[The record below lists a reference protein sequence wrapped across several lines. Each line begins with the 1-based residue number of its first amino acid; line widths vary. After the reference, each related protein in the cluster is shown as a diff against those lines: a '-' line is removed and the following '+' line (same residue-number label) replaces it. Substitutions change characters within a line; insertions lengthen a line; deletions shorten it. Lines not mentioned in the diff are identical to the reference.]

1 MTENANIERKCGKCG
16 APLTAD
22 APEGLC
28 PRCLMALNLAAQTE
42 APGAEVGP
50 DGTKVVPPKPQP
62 APPVEEIARHF
73 PQLEI
78 LECLGRGGMG
88 VVYKARQP
96 RLNRFVALKILA
108 REREKDQRFAE
119 RFTREAQSLAR
130 LNHPNIVTV
139 YDFGEADGLY
149 YLLME
154 FVDGMSLRQ
163 LLQTRKLAP
172 EEALV
177 IVPSICEALQYA
189 HQQGIVHRDI
199 KPENILMDK
208 QGRVKIADFG
218 IAKLLGA
225 DGKVE
230 SLTGEQQVVGTPHYM
245 APEQVE
251 QPAIVDHRADIFSLG
266 VVFYEMLTGQLPLG
280 KFAPP
285 SRMVKMDVRL
295 DEVVLHAL
303 EKEPE
308 RRYQQASQVKTDVET
323 IARTEAGSAK
333 SEPGRAQAAP
343 PVGASGADNAWRQVK
358 GPGTGLVITAIL
370 NWVAI
375 PLTMLIALFVVKVAQ
390 RPSAVWFPSAFM
402 LLVPLSALVLSS
414 IIMIAGLK
422 MKRLQAYGLAVAGSI
437 LAILVTPGNLI
448 GLPIGIWAL
457 VVLSQRHVREAFGKG
472 HAVAALGAGPP
483 ANGGGWKVAAVIVGA
498 VLLILAIPV
507 GAILMAIIVPAV
519 ARERAI
525 VNQRQTA
532 RLAPTFVVRG
542 TVTDAVSGR
551 PIAGARVDDNAF
563 GARPNRPPQQSWT
576 DAQGQYELR
585 TWYEEHTLAAS
596 APGYE
601 TKLYVFVTKNLVQ
614 GRPAQIDFQLQSAE
628 AGEAAASG
636 PEAQVLGETVR
647 RGSEAWK
654 SGDYSKAFGLLL
666 PAALKG
672 DPVAQHRT
680 GVMYV
685 NGQGVETDLAE
696 ATRWFRKA
704 AEQGQAESQ
713 YSMGLRYQRGEGVAQ
728 DHQEAARW
736 FKLAADQGIGAAAA
750 ALSREYAKGEGV
762 PQDLVEAY
770 KWAVIAAGQSDPN
783 SGDTLLRDLEGRLT
797 SDQRAEAQRL
807 AKEFVPKRNAPA
819 DP

>member
-1 MTENANIERKCGKCG
+1 VVTENANIDRKCEKCG
-16 APLTAD
+16 APLAAD

-28 PRCLMALNLAAQTE
+28 PRCLMALNLATQTE

-50 DGTKVVPPKPQP
+50 DGTQVVPPKQQP
-62 APPVEEIARHF
+62 PPPLEEIARHF

-96 RLNRFVALKILA
+96 RLGRFVALKILS
-108 REREKDQRFAE
+108 REKEKDQHFAE
-119 RFTREAQSLAR
+119 RFTREAQALAR

-139 YDFGEADGLY
+139 YDFGEANGLF

-199 KPENILMDK
+199 KPENILLDK

-218 IAKLLGA
+218 IAKLLGT

-251 QPAIVDHRADIFSLG
+251 KPGIVDHRADIFSLG
-266 VVFYEMLTGQLPLG
+266 VVFYEMLTGELPLG

-285 SRMVKMDVRL
+285 SKKVHMDVRL

-308 RRYQQASQVKTDVET
+308 RRYQQASQVKSDVET
-323 IARTEAGSAK
+323 IASTD
-333 SEPGRAQAAP
+333 PAQAGKAPPAFAP
-343 PVGASGADNAWRQVK
+343 PVAGDALRQVK

-370 NWVAI
+370 NWLAI

-390 RPSAVWFPSAFM
+390 RPGAAVLPSAIL
-402 LLVPLSALVLSS
+402 LLVPLSALVLST

-422 MKRLQAYGLAVAGSI
+422 MKRLQAYGLAVLGSI
-437 LAILVTPGNLI
+437 LAILVTPGNLV

-472 HAVAALGAGPP
+472 HAVSALEAAPP

-507 GAILMAIIVPAV
+507 GAVLMAIIVPAV
-519 ARERAI
+519 TRQRAT
-525 VNQRQTA
+525 VTQQQMA

-542 TVTDAVSGR
+542 TVTDAVTGK

-563 GARPNRPPQQSWT
+563 GTRPNRPPQQAWT

-628 AGEAAASG
+628 AGEAATSG
-636 PEAQVLGETVR
+636 LEAQALGEKVR
-647 RGSEAWK
+647 RGSQAWR
-654 SGDYSKAFGLLL
+654 SGDYSKAFALLL
-666 PAALKG
+666 PAALKS
-672 DPVAQHRT
+672 DPIAQHRI
-680 GVMYV
+680 GVMYA
-685 NGQGVETDLAE
+685 NGQEVETDLAE
-696 ATRWFRKA
+696 ASRWFRKA

-713 YSMGLRYQRGEGVAQ
+713 YSMGLRYLKGESVAR
-728 DHQEAARW
+728 DPKEAARW

-750 ALSREYAKGEGV
+750 ALARQCAAGDGV
-762 PQDLVEAY
+762 PEDLVEAY
-770 KWAVIAAGQSDPN
+770 KWAAVAASLPDPN
-783 SGDTLLRDLEGRLT
+783 SGDAILRDLEGKLT
-797 SDQRAEAQRL
+797 ADQRADAKRL
-807 AKEFVPKRNAPA
+807 LKEFVPKRTAPA